1 MLKSLRRKI
10 IGDLKANR
18 GQFFA
23 VWLVVTLGT
32 AFYGAMYPAGVNMLN
47 SFYCTYD
54 QLHYMDFQVQFES
67 AEPDHLNAVQ
77 NIPGVEFVEGRL
89 VVESGLQLKPD
100 QKYLIHLRLISVP
113 DDRAPT
119 VNLSDLV
126 EGHELQKD
134 NEILLLKSFADHHQI
149 KAGDTLH
156 IWINGEKQEFEVAGL
171 VFNAEYLV
179 AGSGPASPFPT
190 PSSFGVAWL
199 RYSRLAGTTR
209 QQGLINDVVIRLQGK
224 SEEENPG
231 LEKAVRQSL
240 EDIFANQAG
249 TVIASRIQTSSG
261 GVVDANINGNFPIMI
276 FFSGIFLVGST
287 LITSVLLA
295 RLVESE
301 RQRIGTLRA
310 MGVTRGELVRHYLSF
325 GLIIG
330 ISGGLVG
337 SVLGYLNSF
346 WVMDTYIGYI
356 AGGTLPG
363 FVNRPQ
369 ILFILLGFA
378 VAVLG
383 STFAGMYPAWVQS
396 ATPPGIALRPAAP
409 KTPNV
414 VSRLQMRF
422 LPSPLRWAI
431 RNLLRVPGR
440 SLSTA
445 LGVIAG
451 SMMIFSS
458 LALWDTMLINFDDYF
473 SASAFDLRV
482 DMAAFQSAG
491 ALETQVAEIE
501 GVKGVQGALI
511 GPVSVTST
519 DGRHFDTVAIA
530 MDDNDPFFEL
540 RTLEGAEAF
549 SSTDGVWIGH
559 NLQRVSGVEVGDTVT
574 LHALNQEYPV
584 KVLGVVS
591 YTLGS
596 PVFVPRSL
604 MQQWTPGGIFPANT
618 LLVRVDEGRADTVRD
633 ALVDLPGMRAV
644 ELMPDFESDVDHYL
658 EYFRSGT
665 LIFGTFGYILTLA
678 VLFNTVNGSLR
689 ERRDELAV
697 MRALGSTPLE
707 IALTVTLEL
716 MLMIVIGMLIGIPI
730 GREVGFWLNRTYET
744 DFFGQV
750 STIRPVSSL
759 IGAISLIV
767 IVLLAELPGLRSV
780 HKVDLGQV
788 SKSQSF

>member
-1 MLKSLRRKI
+1 
-10 IGDLKANR
+10 
-18 GQFFA
+18 
-23 VWLVVTLGT
+23 
-32 AFYGAMYPAGVNMLN
+32 
-47 SFYCTYD
+47 
-54 QLHYMDFQVQFES
+54 
-67 AEPDHLNAVQ
+67 
-77 NIPGVEFVEGRL
+77 
-89 VVESGLQLKPD
+89 
-100 QKYLIHLRLISVP
+100 
-113 DDRAPT
+113 